1 MNTATIAVLL
11 MLLALFR
18 LVNVKRCIDTA
29 TKEQEIKYLEE
40 KLKKARNNKAGS
52 GTMLTALLVVLA
64 VDGYI
69 IYLSISAILSFVK

>member
-1 MNTATIAVLL
+1 MSTATIAVLL

-29 TKEQEIKYLEE
+29 TKEREIKYLEE
-40 KLKKARNNKAGS
+40 KLKEARNNKAGS
-52 GTMLTALLVVLA
+52 GTMLAALLVVLV